1 MHSIWQYCVVESGL
15 SAWCYL
21 FQCESID
28 SRLSVYMETLWLSI
42 MTIASLVLT
51 ILILLMSD
59 ARICTVTANATGLE
73 NTIECLNTSRQY
85 QSIPILNA
93 KRRRPPIEADS
104 NPISG
109 YQRIMMTQIRGHK
122 AVKIQTQLAVFGIYH
137 VSAREMVRTLNETN
151 AFLSCTP
158 CQNRAVSF
166 CCFCTTTV
174 GKHAKR

>member
-1 MHSIWQYCVVESGL
+1 MHSALYGNTTVLWSL
-15 SAWCYL
+15 DYL
-21 FQCESID
+21 PGVIYSKVNRSTLDYQS
-28 SRLSVYMETLWLSI
+28 TLWLSI

-93 KRRRPPIEADS
+93 KRRRPPPIEADS

-137 VSAREMVRTLNETN
+137 VSAREMVRTLNETHT
-151 AFLSCTP
+151 F
-158 CQNRAVSF
+158 
-166 CCFCTTTV
+166 
-174 GKHAKR
+174 

>member
-1 MHSIWQYCVVESGL
+1 
-15 SAWCYL
+15 
-21 FQCESID
+21 
-28 SRLSVYMETLWLSI
+28 

-93 KRRRPPIEADS
+93 KRRRPPPIEADS

-137 VSAREMVRTLNETN
+137 VSAQEMVRTLNETN
-151 AFLSCTP
+151 
-158 CQNRAVSF
+158 SF
-166 CCFCTTTV
+166 
-174 GKHAKR
+174 